1 MSYRALLSNPL
12 NNLFD
17 FIDIPE
23 SMWQASRKF
32 DAVFQDTISYPP
44 FNLLQETEDKF
55 RIDVAVAGFKET
67 ELDVEKEGT
76 NLYISGNPKHEEK
89 EPLQW
94 IRRKLAKRSFKLAFT
109 LGNDITILTAK
120 LEDGILSVNLQ
131 KIIPEE
137 KKLQKIN
144 ILIGNKNSL
153 NLLE

>member
-32 DAVFQDTISYPP
+32 DAVFQDAVSYPP
-44 FNLLQETEDKF
+44 FNVLQETENKF
-55 RIDVAVAGFKET
+55 RIDVAVAGFKEN
-67 ELDVEKEGT
+67 ELDVTKEGT
-76 NLYISGNPKHEEK
+76 NLYITGDPNHEEK

-109 LGNDITILTAK
+109 LGNDVNIITAR
-120 LEDGILSVNLQ
+120 LEHGILSVELQ

-137 KKLQKIN
+137 KKPQKIN
-144 ILIGNKNSL
+144 ILLGKQEQI